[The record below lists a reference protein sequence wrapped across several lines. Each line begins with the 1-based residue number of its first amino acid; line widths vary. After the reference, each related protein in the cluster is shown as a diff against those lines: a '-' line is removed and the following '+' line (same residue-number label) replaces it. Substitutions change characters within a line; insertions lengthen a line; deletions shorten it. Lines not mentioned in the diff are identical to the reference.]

1 MPQSLWE
8 ISHFLLPEGVDL
20 REEEGGAGR
29 DQVFLTL
36 QGLSQASFLPHV
48 SSMKVFFPQ
57 SARRTLEVTGLP
69 TPRRA
74 CTPRHAFPRLQQF
87 PFGAIPIGSFMG

>member
-20 REEEGGAGR
+20 REEEGGAVG
-29 DQVFLTL
+29 DQVFPIL
-36 QGLSQASFLPHV
+36 QDLSQASFLPHV
-48 SSMKVFFPQ
+48 TSMKVFYPQ
-57 SARRTLEVTGLP
+57 SARRTLGVTGLP

-74 CTPRHAFPRLQQF
+74 CTPRHAFQRLQQF